1 MNTVAILVPE
11 QRTIISA
18 ALKLIRLRYIGAQEI
33 ICKKEKKTFWLK
45 EYYRNFSY
53 PLD

>member
-33 ICKKEKKTFWLK
+33 ICNKEKNILAKRILPKFQL
-45 EYYRNFSY
+45 
-53 PLD
+53 PP